1 MTCVSELRLTAR
13 PSIAPC
19 SATLPQRSRCALSA
33 LVRAVLP
40 ALLLVMS
47 AAAAAGAGPLEST
60 RVTLENGMR
69 VVLASDSLA
78 TALDVSL
85 WFPAGTRH
93 EKAAQA
99 GLAQLAARV
108 AFRAGA
114 DDPLAGITARGGSGG
129 MLVTPDL
136 TTFSA
141 TVAPAGLGDALA
153 FLDSRTSN
161 SVTTPG
167 VLAADRGAMRAER
180 SRLDRSP
187 VARGIAR
194 LWAAAWPGH
203 PYASTG
209 AVPPASLESLTSA
222 DVDGWRRMQLAPAGG
237 VLVLSGA
244 FDRDSALVAVRRY
257 FGGRPRVRATTAA
270 VSAPRTALR
279 TTERLEVPLRLCMMG
294 WRGPGAGDPDAA
306 AFELLAAWLG
316 GSPEARL
323 SRSLVTDWKVAVAA
337 QAGFAAQKDG
347 SLLWSFAAAAP
358 DADSSAVETTLL
370 DAAAAAVRKA
380 PENFELER
388 TRRQLESSLLFALQT
403 ARQRAQSLG
412 EAELLTGDA
421 STAARRLEAL
431 RNVTPADV
439 QRAAARLMTEPNR
452 AVVWILPSNSG
463 GAR

>member
-244 FDRDSALVAVRRY
+244 FDRDSALVSVRRY

-347 SLLWSFAAAAP
+347 SLLWSFAAAAA

-370 DAAAAAVRKA
+370 DAATAAVRKA

-431 RNVTPADV
+431 RKVTPADV
-439 QRAAARLMTEPNR
+439 QRAATRLMTEPNR